1 MTNTAQL
8 PWDDSDG
15 KTTVRTDGG
24 DMHARATGLAVAAMN
39 AVTGTDVDV
48 SQTSYGRAQARYE
61 AELAEIR
68 AENARRHVENN
79 NRIAAEAAARKA
91 ERQAAHQARNEAA
104 RQAANDRKV
113 AKAV

>member
-8 PWDDSDG
+8 PWDDTDG
-15 KTTVRTDGG
+15 KTVVRTDGG

-39 AVTGTDVDV
+39 AVADTDVDV
-48 SQTSYGRAQARYE
+48 SQTSYGQAQARYE
-61 AELAEIR
+61 ADLAAMR
-68 AENARRHVENN
+68 ADSARRHVENN

-91 ERQAAHQARNEAA
+91 ERQAAHQARNDAA
-104 RQAANDRKV
+104 RQAANDRKI